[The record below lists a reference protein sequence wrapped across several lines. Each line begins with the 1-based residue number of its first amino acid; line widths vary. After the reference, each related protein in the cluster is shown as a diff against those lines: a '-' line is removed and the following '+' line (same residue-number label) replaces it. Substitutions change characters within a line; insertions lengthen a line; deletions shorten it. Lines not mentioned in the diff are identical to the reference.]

1 MNSVGRGTP
10 AQNGKRLQSG
20 TGECVCVGVPRF
32 VVQVPRVGAL
42 SVIAFLAALR
52 RSAHTRLCRSPSWCH
67 QSTEEEPSARH
78 PGQQSLMKVSEQ
90 AAGHNSKPVPKIQT
104 LRVREWWFRRLPPAA
119 SSDEQGVA
127 KALISPTPYPHR
139 TPINGTLFWKEFCSE
154 GAEPPPP
161 PSP

>member
-10 AQNGKRLQSG
+10 AENGKRLQSG
-20 TGECVCVGVPRF
+20 TGECVCGCAKVCSTGAPSGCTVGDCL
-32 VVQVPRVGAL
+32 L
-42 SVIAFLAALR
+42 SGFTPLSTHAPLSFAFLV
-52 RSAHTRLCRSPSWCH
+52 PSVP
-67 QSTEEEPSARH
+67 EEEPSARH

-154 GAEPPPP
+154 GAEPPLP